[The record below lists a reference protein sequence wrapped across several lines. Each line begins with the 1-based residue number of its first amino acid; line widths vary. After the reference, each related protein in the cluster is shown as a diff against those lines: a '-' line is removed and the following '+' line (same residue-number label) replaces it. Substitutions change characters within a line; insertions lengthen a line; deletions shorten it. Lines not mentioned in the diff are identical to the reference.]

1 MTWLKPSHEGRKRK
15 RIKQKLNTT
24 NDKIMVYSGERL
36 NGNQEQEWWVEQ
48 WLDLLQKY
56 RFKKRLERGRN
67 YARQGNVLTIRFED
81 KKVLA
86 TVQGSED
93 KPYELSIWLDAFS
106 NEDWQYVVNT
116 LSEQALHSAKLLAGE
131 MPTNIE
137 DVFAANGL
145 RLFPFSLQEVR
156 SRCSCPDKANP
167 CKHIIAVYHLLGDR
181 FGEDPFLLFQLR
193 GRSKEEIIAAL
204 REKRADVSDSLPSQ
218 PSEEP
223 PQAVASSPPLRI
235 EQFWTYDEALD
246 PSLVV
251 ITPPP
256 TQETVLDVLGPIPVL
271 SQTGN
276 ASLAQ
281 TAALEQLRGYFQEV
295 YQTVSQT
302 AVTQAMATPEGDS
315 GPG

>member
-1 MTWLKPSHEGRKRK
+1 
-15 RIKQKLNTT
+15 
-24 NDKIMVYSGERL
+24 MVYSGTQL
-36 NGNQEQEWWVEQ
+36 NGSQEKEWWVQQ

-67 YARQGNVLTIRFED
+67 YARQGNVLTIDFQD

-93 KPYELSIWLDAFS
+93 DPYELSIWLDAFS
-106 NEDWQYVVNT
+106 DEDWQYIVDT

-193 GRSKEEIIAAL
+193 GRSKEDIIAAL
-204 REKRADVSDSLPSQ
+204 RERRADLAEDLPPDAPEAANAPASTGDSAPG
-218 PSEEP
+218 
-223 PQAVASSPPLRI
+223 SPLKV
-235 EQFWTYDEALD
+235 EDFWHYDDPLD

-256 TQETVLDVLGPIPVL
+256 TQETVVDVLGPIPLL
-271 SQTGN
+271 SQSGSS
-276 ASLAQ
+276 SLAQ
-281 TAALEQLRGYFQEV
+281 TATLEQVRAYFQQV
-295 YQTVSQT
+295 YQTVSQE
-302 AVTQAMATPEGDS
+302 AIAQAMASPETDDS
-315 GPG
+315 NQRLPD

>member
-1 MTWLKPSHEGRKRK
+1 
-15 RIKQKLNTT
+15 
-24 NDKIMVYSGERL
+24 MVYSGTQL
-36 NGNQEQEWWVEQ
+36 NGSQEKEWWVQQ

-67 YARQGNVLTIRFED
+67 YARQGNVLTIDFQD

-93 KPYELSIWLDAFS
+93 DPYELSIWLDAFS
-106 NEDWQYVVNT
+106 DEDWQYIVDT

-193 GRSKEEIIAAL
+193 GRSKEDIIAAL
-204 REKRADVSDSLPSQ
+204 RERRADLAEDLPPDAPEAANAPASTGDSAPG
-218 PSEEP
+218 
-223 PQAVASSPPLRI
+223 SPLKV
-235 EQFWTYDEALD
+235 EDFWHYDDPLD

-256 TQETVLDVLGPIPVL
+256 TQETVVDVLGPIPLL

-276 ASLAQ
+276 SSLAQ
-281 TAALEQLRGYFQEV
+281 TATLEQVRAYFQQV
-295 YQTVSQT
+295 YQTVSQG
-302 AVTQAMATPEGDS
+302 AIAQAMASPETDDS
-315 GPG
+315 NQRLPD

>member
-1 MTWLKPSHEGRKRK
+1 
-15 RIKQKLNTT
+15 
-24 NDKIMVYSGERL
+24 MVYSGERL
-36 NGNQEQEWWVEQ
+36 NGSQEKEWWVQQ

-67 YARQGNVLTIRFED
+67 YARQGNVLTIDFQD

-106 NEDWQYVVNT
+106 DEDWQYIVDT

-193 GRSKEEIIAAL
+193 GRSKDDIIAAL
-204 REKRADVSDSLPSQ
+204 RERRADLAGDLPPDSP
-218 PSEEP
+218 ET
-223 PQAVASSPPLRI
+223 ASAATTTADLGQGSSLRV
-235 EQFWTYDEALD
+235 EDFWTYDDPLD

-256 TQETVLDVLGPIPVL
+256 TQETVLDVLGPIPLL

-276 ASLAQ
+276 SSLAQ
-281 TAALEQLRGYFQEV
+281 TAALEQVRAYFQEV
-295 YQTVSQT
+295 YQKVSQE
-302 AVTQAMATPEGDS
+302 AIAQAMATPETD
-315 GPG
+315 

>member
-1 MTWLKPSHEGRKRK
+1 
-15 RIKQKLNTT
+15 
-24 NDKIMVYSGERL
+24 MVYSGERL
-36 NGNQEQEWWVEQ
+36 NGSQEKEWWVQQ

-67 YARQGNVLTIRFED
+67 YARQGNVLTIDFQD

-106 NEDWQYVVNT
+106 DEDWQYIVDT

-193 GRSKEEIIAAL
+193 GRSKEDIIAAL
-204 REKRADVSDSLPSQ
+204 RERRADLAGDLPPDSP
-218 PSEEP
+218 ET
-223 PQAVASSPPLRI
+223 ASAATTTADLGQGSSLRV
-235 EQFWTYDEALD
+235 EDFWTYDDPLD

-256 TQETVLDVLGPIPVL
+256 TQETVLDVLGPIPLL

-276 ASLAQ
+276 SSLAQ
-281 TAALEQLRGYFQEV
+281 TAALEQVRAYFQEV
-295 YQTVSQT
+295 YQKVSQE
-302 AVTQAMATPEGDS
+302 AIAQAMATPETD
-315 GPG
+315 